1 MPIIEVTEA
10 QHHADDW
17 RGKNKKNN
25 ASKQRNSVEPL
36 PPKELHKTKKNQTQ
50 MQQATK
56 KICCESEKKD
66 PLLRIWET

>member
-36 PPKELHKTKKNQTQ
+36 PPKELHKTKKKPNTN
-50 MQQATK
+50 ATSYQK
-56 KICCESEKKD
+56 N
-66 PLLRIWET
+66 LL